1 MVTLAV
7 HHRFLPPDHVHDH
20 ANAIN
25 LALLLGSLNRMAAHD
40 AGPTHASVG
49 LVDTAGDRE
58 TLLRKPDMYLLS
70 QLETGDR
77 EAFHHVVAAYRV
89 LCDPVRRAAYDRDTF
104 GTFAPPPSNG
114 SPPERELSE
123 RRAEDERD
131 LRRQLLQALYNVRR
145 TEPHRPSLPLMVIPD
160 LFGCSI
166 DEAQFTLWYLRG
178 KKFIEMTDDGMA
190 ITVAG
195 VDYVESH
202 EFGLAT
208 GTSPDPALGP
218 GSFMLG
224 AGD

>member
-1 MVTLAV
+1 MHPPSTPSHYEALQVSRVARPLIITKAYRLLAAFY
-7 HHRFLPPDHVHDH
+7 HPD
-20 ANAIN
+20 N
-25 LALLLGSLNRMAAHD
+25 
-40 AGPTHASVG
+40 
-49 LVDTAGDRE
+49 
-58 TLLRKPDMYLLS
+58 K
-70 QLETGDR
+70 ETGDR
-77 EAFHHVVAAYRV
+77 EAFHNVVAAYRV
-89 LCDPVRRAAYDRDTF
+89 LSDPVRRAAYDRETF
-104 GTFAPPPSNG
+104 GTPSPPPRNG
-114 SPPERELSE
+114 GAPERELSE
-123 RRAEDERD
+123 RRTEDERD

-166 DEAQFTLWYLRG
+166 DDAQFTLWYLRG

-202 EFGLAT
+202 GL
-208 GTSPDPALGP
+208 GPVGGSRPDPALGP

>member
-1 MVTLAV
+1 VPTPSTPNYYEVLQVSRAAQPLIITKAYRLLAAFY
-7 HHRFLPPDHVHDH
+7 HPD
-20 ANAIN
+20 N
-25 LALLLGSLNRMAAHD
+25 
-40 AGPTHASVG
+40 
-49 LVDTAGDRE
+49 
-58 TLLRKPDMYLLS
+58 K
-70 QLETGDR
+70 ETGDR
-77 EAFHHVVAAYRV
+77 EAFHNVVTAYRV

-104 GTFAPPPSNG
+104 GTSSPPPSNG
-114 SPPERELSE
+114 GPPERELSE
-123 RRAEDERD
+123 RRTEDERD

-166 DEAQFTLWYLRG
+166 DETQFTLWYLRG

-202 EFGLAT
+202 EFGLPT
-208 GTSPDPALGP
+208 STSPDPALGP

-224 AGD
+224 AGDSSGA